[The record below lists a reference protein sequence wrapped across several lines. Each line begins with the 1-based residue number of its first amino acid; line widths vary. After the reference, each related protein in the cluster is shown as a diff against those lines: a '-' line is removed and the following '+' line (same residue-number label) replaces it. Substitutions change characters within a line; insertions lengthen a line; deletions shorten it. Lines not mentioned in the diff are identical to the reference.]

1 MGVDLKFDA
10 ALLDYVSKHTPEE
23 PGLYKRL
30 RIETDALG
38 PISAMQISWI
48 QARFMQLLVK
58 LTGADSYL
66 EIGVFTGYS
75 TLAVA
80 EVLPDNGRIT
90 ALDIDEK
97 WTGIAKRYWS
107 EAGVVDKIDLILGDA
122 CQTLET
128 MCSDFC
134 PPFDMAFID
143 ADKLN
148 LSKYFDYSLRL
159 VRPGGLVIVD
169 NVLWGGAVMDP
180 KTQDEN
186 TKAIR
191 AFNDR
196 VMRDDRIFVSMILIG
211 DGLLLALKK

>member
-1 MGVDLKFDA
+1 MGVDLNFGPEV
-10 ALLDYVSKHTPEE
+10 LEYVSKHTPAE
-23 PGLYKRL
+23 PELHQRL
-30 RIETDALG
+30 RAETDTLG
-38 PISAMQISWI
+38 PISAMQISWT
-48 QARFMQLLVK
+48 QANLMQLLAK
-58 LTGADSYL
+58 LINATRYL

-80 EVLPDNGRIT
+80 QALPDEGRIT

-97 WTGIAKRYWS
+97 WAKIAKRYWG
-107 EAGVVDKIDLILGDA
+107 EAGVDGKIDLILGDA

-128 MCSDFC
+128 LCSGAC

-159 VRPGGLVIVD
+159 VRSGGLVIVD
-169 NVLWGGAVMDP
+169 NVLWEGAVLDS
-180 KTQDEN
+180 KTQDQN

-191 AFNDR
+191 AFNDQVMADER
-196 VMRDDRIFVSMILIG
+196 VHLSMIPVG
-211 DGLLLALKK
+211 DGLLLAVKK